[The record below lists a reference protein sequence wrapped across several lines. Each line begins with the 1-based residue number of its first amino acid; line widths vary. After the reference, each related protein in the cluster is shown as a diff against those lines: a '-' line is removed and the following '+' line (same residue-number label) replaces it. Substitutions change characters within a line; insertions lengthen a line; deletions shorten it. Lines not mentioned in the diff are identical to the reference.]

1 MIDESP
7 PSVTGAMF
15 QKGVL
20 LIIIKDC
27 HAFYIYKACQIHI
40 AEDVGNSL

>member
-1 MIDESP
+1 MIDENP

-27 HAFYIYKACQIHI
+27 HAFTYIKPVKSI
-40 AEDVGNSL
+40 